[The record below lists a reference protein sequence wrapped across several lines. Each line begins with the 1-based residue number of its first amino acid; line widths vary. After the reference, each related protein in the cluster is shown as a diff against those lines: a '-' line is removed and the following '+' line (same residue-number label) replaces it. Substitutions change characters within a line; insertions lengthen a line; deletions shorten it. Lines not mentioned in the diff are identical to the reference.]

1 MKWIGL
7 TGGIG
12 SGKSTVAALLRERG
26 LEVIDADAMARLAVS
41 PGSETLRKIVQ
52 VFGPD
57 ILSADGTLNRREL
70 GDQVFKDSK
79 LLLALEQIVHPRVQE
94 LTQTKRAEL
103 VARGVSMAF
112 YDVPLLYEKK
122 MEGQF
127 DSVVVVS
134 SGEEQQIERVM
145 IRSAVSREEVV
156 RRIAAQMRLS
166 EKVKK
171 AQFVIHNDR
180 DMSHLRAQV
189 DELLKKLNYQ
199 PQE

>member
-12 SGKSTVAALLRERG
+12 SGKSTVAALLREKG
-26 LEVIDADAMARLAVS
+26 LEVIDADAMARMAVS

-57 ILSADGTLNRREL
+57 VLNEDGSLNRRTMS
-70 GDQVFKDSK
+70 DQVFKDSK

-94 LTQTKRAEL
+94 LTQKKRAEL
-103 VARGVSMAF
+103 AAAGAVMAF

-122 MEGQF
+122 MDGQF
-127 DSVVVVS
+127 DSVVVVA
-134 SGEEQQIERVM
+134 SGEDQQIERVM
-145 IRSAVSREEVV
+145 MRSAITRDEVV

-166 EKVKK
+166 EKVKR
-171 AQFVIHNDR
+171 ADFVIHNDR
-180 DMSHLRAQV
+180 DVLHLRQQV
-189 DELLKKLNYQ
+189 DDLLKKLNYQ

>member
-180 DMSHLRAQV
+180 DMSHLRVQV